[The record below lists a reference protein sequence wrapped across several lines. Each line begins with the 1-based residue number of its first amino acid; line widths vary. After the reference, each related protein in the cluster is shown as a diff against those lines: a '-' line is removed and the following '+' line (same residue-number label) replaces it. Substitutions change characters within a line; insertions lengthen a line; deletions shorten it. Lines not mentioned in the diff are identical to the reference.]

1 MEKHEKP
8 VWHIEYKKKID
19 RCVVE
24 TFLPPLNKTEEVE
37 CLKRIRE
44 EDKSAKEKLILH
56 NMRLVAH
63 TIKKYV
69 NSEEDAEELI
79 SIGTI
84 GLIKAVDSFKMDYGN
99 KFSTYAI
106 RCIENEILMHF
117 RSKKKTRQD
126 ISLYEPIGTDKEG
139 NQIQLMDVIE
149 NSGQTIEECVQEKGD
164 IDKLINNIKEILDDR
179 EYYIISRRYCINNE
193 SEMTQREIAKEINIS
208 RSYVSRIEKR
218 ALEKLKNFLC
228 E

>member
-1 MEKHEKP
+1 M
-8 VWHIEYKKKID
+8 
-19 RCVVE
+19 E
-24 TFLPPLNKTEEVE
+24 TFLPPLNKTEEAE
-37 CLKRIRE
+37 CLKQIRE
-44 EDKSAKEKLILH
+44 DDKSAKDKLILH

-63 TIKKYV
+63 TIKKYA

-84 GLIKAVDSFKMDYGN
+84 GLIKAVDTFKMDYGN

-164 IDKLINNIKEILDDR
+164 IDKLINNIREILDDR

-193 SEMTQREIAKEINIS
+193 AEMTQREIAREINIS

-218 ALEKLKNFLC
+218 ALEKLKKFLC

>member
-1 MEKHEKP
+1 M
-8 VWHIEYKKKID
+8 
-19 RCVVE
+19 E
-24 TFLPPLNKTEEVE
+24 TFLPPLNKTEEAE
-37 CLKRIRE
+37 CLKQIRE
-44 EDKSAKEKLILH
+44 DDKSAKDKLILH

-63 TIKKYV
+63 TIKKYA
-69 NSEEDAEELI
+69 NGEEDAEELI

-84 GLIKAVDSFKMDYGN
+84 GLIKAVDTFKMDYGN

-164 IDKLINNIKEILDDR
+164 IDKLINNIREILDDR

-193 SEMTQREIAKEINIS
+193 AEMTQREIAREINIS

-218 ALEKLKNFLC
+218 ALEKLKKFLC